1 MLATLT
7 LIALFSCP
15 QEGQSS
21 VPPQTVWELLEQKYD
36 ANKDGQISP
45 KEHGR
50 GEKAFGNLDRD
61 GDGVITK
68 KDTEAGGRRSS
79 GQGRIGQREK
89 RKKAGSE
96 PKAKRLDP
104 PKVGQKAPD
113 FELLLLVHNNEA
125 SKTEPSPK
133 ETNTK
138 RSKVKKKPEQ
148 KVKLSSFVGI
158 KPVALI
164 FGSYT

>member
-1 MLATLT
+1 MLTTFT
-7 LIALFSCP
+7 LIVLFLCP
-15 QEGQSS
+15 QEEQSS

-36 ANKDGQISP
+36 ANKDGKISP

-79 GQGRIGQREK
+79 RQGRAGQREK
-89 RKKAGSE
+89 RGNAGSE
-96 PKAKRLDP
+96 SRVKQPNP

-138 RSKVKKKPEQ
+138 RSKAKKKPEQ
-148 KVKLSSFVGI
+148 KIKLSSFVGV